1 MALLIPDARR
11 GLLGGLID
19 DATLLRPSAPP
30 VEHAV
35 AAYRALRATENGW
48 MVGRFVVPVSRLEEL
63 AGVVVGTM
71 RSGDPWVPI
80 VAAFDGETASNA
92 SIAAAFHATLDPAA
106 RIEVVHLGHQSPES
120 IDGIVDAV
128 AAGNGIHRG
137 ALSMAAVPLGMPASG
152 VMDAISA
159 ARTEG
164 LRPVGAWIDLSSNV
178 FDPVALSSVIRASV
192 RSSVPFTVAV
202 DHLPAV
208 TRADTSGG
216 GHEYGVLNLLA
227 ASLQADTRES
237 EAAAVLS
244 DSGPQTY
251 TIEFGGLARNGEII
265 HSRRSIGVDR
275 SPLVS
280 LATCEPL
287 DTISALGGL
296 DHPF

>member
-19 DATLLRPSAPP
+19 DATLLRPSATS
-30 VEHAV
+30 VERAV

-48 MVGRFVVPVSRLEEL
+48 MLGRLVVPVSRLEEL
-63 AGVVVGTM
+63 AGVIVGTM
-71 RSGDPWVPI
+71 RSGDASVPI

-106 RIEVVHLGHQSPES
+106 RIEVLHLGHQSPES
-120 IDGIVDAV
+120 IDGIVDSV

-137 ALSMAAVPLGMPASG
+137 VVSMAAVPIGMPASG

-159 ARTEG
+159 ASAEG
-164 LRPVGAWIDLSSNV
+164 LRPVGAWIDLRSNV
-178 FDPVALSSVIRASV
+178 VDPAALSSVIRACV
-192 RSSVPFTVAV
+192 RTSVPFTVAF

-208 TRADTSGG
+208 THADRSGD
-216 GHEYGVLNLLA
+216 GHEYGVLNVLA
-227 ASLQADTRES
+227 AILQADTRES

-244 DSGPQTY
+244 DSDSRTY

-265 HSRRSIGVDR
+265 HSHRSIGVDR

-280 LATCEPL
+280 LTTCEPL
-287 DTISALGGL
+287 DTVSALGGL
-296 DHPF
+296 DRAF